1 MMEVL
6 IGFGYWMYMGV
17 KMKEETKID
26 PSIQYLLIGKMREGW
41 INSERWVFTFRYV
54 QLDMIA
60 GHPDRKL

>member
-1 MMEVL
+1 
-6 IGFGYWMYMGV
+6 MYMGV

-41 INSERWVFTFRYV
+41 INSERWVFDFRYV